1 MKTNENKEKKASNYY
16 LNRITQVK
24 IELNHPQVDEIYK
37 YYADMGYIAVS
48 AFIPDLLGLDP
59 KTDKEWLDAMAAR
72 DESVRYFLKRIDFR
86 HTHLWSEYM
95 RGDLNNSAHKSPI
108 KLVTFIIFN
117 SVRLNITR
125 GADAD
130 TTIKEIGKE
139 WCQRFDQSTFLYV
152 PSKEEKT
159 IDNPGNNPA
168 YILDSEGRT
177 KDIFSSLNL
186 LVDIDYF
193 LKIYT
198 REINSSTLPEHQL
211 HFQSNAFYVGKRP
224 WGLSA
229 NYHRDG
235 EAYCSIIEE
244 IERILWELE
253 EADENIDSNDGVAVD
268 LVYEDENELA
278 NKTNEND
285 HEEDEVDREIER
297 ILTMLEE
304 SD

>member
-1 MKTNENKEKKASNYY
+1 MQTNESKEKKASNYY
-16 LNRITQVK
+16 LNRITQIKV
-24 IELNHPQVDEIYK
+24 ELNHPQVEEVYK
-37 YYADMGYIAVS
+37 HYADKGYIAVS
-48 AFIPDLLGLDP
+48 AFVPDLAGLDP
-59 KTDKEWLDAMAAR
+59 KTDTEWLDAMATR
-72 DESVRYFLKRIDFR
+72 DEGVRSFLKRIDFR
-86 HTHLWSEYM
+86 HTHLWGEYI
-95 RGDLNNSAHKSPI
+95 RGVQNHSAHKSPI

-186 LVDIDYF
+186 FVDIDYF

-198 REINSSTLPEHQL
+198 REINSSPLPEHQL
-211 HFQSNAFYVGKRP
+211 HFQSDGFYVGKRP
-224 WGLSA
+224 WGLHA
-229 NYHRDG
+229 NYFRDG
-235 EAYCSIIEE
+235 EAYCDIIEK
-244 IERILWELE
+244 I
-253 EADENIDSNDGVAVD
+253 
-268 LVYEDENELA
+268 
-278 NKTNEND
+278 
-285 HEEDEVDREIER
+285 
-297 ILTMLEE
+297 
-304 SD
+304 